1 MSIEKFLGY
10 GAVGFFILAIAF
22 NFFTLAFNSADVIS
36 SKASNVIFVVLMTL
50 SFVSGICGGI
60 LSPKKKKR
68 NQDHE
73 KIISFIDSYKNER
86 NQLSSRNR
94 PASKDSRKD
103 TANRSSSPSEKN
115 RQIDLP
121 EELNGKLPHS
131 DRLKEKFGKWNN
143 SSQEMYL
150 AMNYA
155 YNLGYDTGYNTGY
168 RIGHDDGYREG
179 R

>member
-1 MSIEKFLGY
+1 MRIGKILGY
-10 GAVGFFILAIAF
+10 GAVGFFILAIAS
-22 NFFTLAFNSADVIS
+22 NFFTSAFISADVIS
-36 SKASNVIFVVLMTL
+36 SKTSNVIFVALMIL
-50 SFVSGICGGI
+50 SFVCGICECHF
-60 LSPKKKKR
+60 SPKKKKR

-73 KIISFIDSYKNER
+73 KIISFIDSYKNEK
-86 NQLSSRNR
+86 NLLSSRNS
-94 PASKDSRKD
+94 PVSKDSRKVA
-103 TANRSSSPSEKN
+103 ANRSSSPSEKN